1 MRETR
6 ASGIRL
12 VFQLFLAI
20 LQALAA
26 IGLFVYLLETAPS
39 FGVGTDAMLL
49 FLLSIIFFTLI
60 HAVYRVV
67 DGVLTWRT
75 IKTKTV

>member
-6 ASGIRL
+6 ANGIRL

-26 IGLFVYLLETAPS
+26 IGLFAYLLETSPT
-39 FGVGTDAMLL
+39 FGAGNDAMLL
-49 FLLSIIFFTLI
+49 FLLSIIFFALI

-75 IKTKTV
+75 TKTKTV